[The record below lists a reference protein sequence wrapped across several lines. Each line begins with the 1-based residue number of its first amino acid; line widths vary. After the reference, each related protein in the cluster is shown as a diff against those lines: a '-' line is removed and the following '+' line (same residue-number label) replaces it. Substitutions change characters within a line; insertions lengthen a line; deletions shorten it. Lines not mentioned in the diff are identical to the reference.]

1 MSTRNNIID
10 ATGSNYGA
18 KVDKYNTLWV
28 RDLGIPPTSDPD
40 AVGSSALALGEIQTV
55 YREFLTLN
63 GDGTTNDARVLGTLA
78 SPISFWIAAEQGFD
92 IYITSIAITVAAGGL
107 TLARFGG
114 GTALTNGLRFYYQSA
129 NGNIVIGSDIKTSF
143 DVVRLCQ
150 GNPAFTDPS
159 AGAFIAANVIGASE
173 GLFQVLDF
181 RKVFGLPYGIRLNTS
196 SVNKLVMEVRDSILT
211 TGPTA
216 TAQFDVV
223 AYGTRIKI

>member
-40 AVGSSALALGEIQTV
+40 GTGGSALALGEVQTA
-55 YREFLTLN
+55 YREYLTLN
-63 GDGTTNDARVLGTLA
+63 GDGVTFDARVTGTLA
-78 SPISFWIAAEQGFD
+78 SPVSFFVAAEQGFD
-92 IYITSIAITVAAGGL
+92 IYITSLAIVAAGGGL

-114 GTALTNGLRFYYQSA
+114 GTALTNGLKFYYQSA
-129 NGNIVIGSDIKTSF
+129 NGNIIIGNDIKSSF

-150 GNPAFTDPS
+150 GNPAFTDAS
-159 AGAFIAANVIGASE
+159 SGAFIASNVIGASE
-173 GLFQVLDF
+173 ALLQVLDF
-181 RKVFGLPYGIRLNTS
+181 RKTFGLPYGIRLNTS
-196 SVNKLVMEVRDSILT
+196 SVNKIVMEVRDAILT
-211 TGPTA
+211 TGPT
-216 TAQFDVV
+216 TTTQFDVI

>member
-1 MSTRNNIID
+1 MSSRTNIID

-28 RDLGIPPTSDPD
+28 RDLGIPPTSDPNT
-40 AVGSSALALGEIQTV
+40 VGASALALGEIQTV

-63 GDGTTNDARVLGTLA
+63 GDGTTIDARVLGTLA
-78 SPISFWIAAEQGFD
+78 SPISFWVAAEQGFD

-107 TLARFGG
+107 SLARFGG
-114 GTALTNGLRFYYQSA
+114 GTALTNGLKFYYEST
-129 NGNIVIGSDIKTSF
+129 NGDIVIGNDIKSSF

-150 GNPAFTDPS
+150 GNPAFTDPAS
-159 AGAFIAANVIGASE
+159 GPFIAANVVGSSE
-173 GLFQVLDF
+173 ALFQVLDF
-181 RKVFGLPYGIRLNTS
+181 RRVFGLPYGVRLNTS

>member
-1 MSTRNNIID
+1 MSIRNNIID

-40 AVGSSALALGEIQTV
+40 AIGSSALALGEIQTA
-55 YREFLTLN
+55 YREYLTLN
-63 GDGTTNDARVLGTLA
+63 GDGVTFDARVNGSLA
-78 SPISFWIAAEQGFD
+78 NPISFFVGAEQGFD
-92 IYITSIAITVAAGGL
+92 IYITSIAIVVAGGSL

-114 GTALTNGLRFYYQSA
+114 GLALTNGLRFYYEST
-129 NGNIVIGSDIKTSF
+129 NGKIIIGTDIKSSF
-143 DVVRLCQ
+143 DIVRLCQ
-150 GNPAFTDPS
+150 GSPAFTDPS
-159 AGAFIAANVIGASE
+159 SGAFIASNVIGTSE
-173 GLFQVLDF
+173 ALIQVLDF

-196 SVNKLVMEVRDSILT
+196 SVNKLVMEVRDNILT

-216 TAQFDVV
+216 TVQFNVI